1 MKQDFR
7 ELNSHGTPVFPLQ
20 VYSHHD
26 QNGFYFV
33 PQHWHDELE
42 WIYVDTGILDL
53 TVHGQSYTLKPGDF
67 CFVNSGELHEIRS
80 SGESY
85 HHAIVFHPNMM
96 DFAAYDICQHDLI
109 GPVTN
114 GKMLFPSAETIF
126 SPSQKKK
133 ILSHMQEIVKM
144 NQSQYKYAVLGIKIH
159 IFAVLELLFQADTM
173 KENLATTK
181 TETSMNNLKR
191 VLGYIEQNYVSTISL
206 EQLAEIAYMSPNYF
220 CHYFRKE
227 IGKPPVA
234 FINEF
239 RIEKAAQLLSETDLQ
254 VSQIALSVGFENFSY
269 FIRKFRE
276 CKSVTP
282 KEYRSI
288 WRKQNS
294 K

>member
-1 MKQDFR
+1 MKQEFR
-7 ELNSHGTPVFPLQ
+7 ELKSHGTPVFPLQ

-42 WIYVDTGILDL
+42 WVYVDTGILDL
-53 TVHGQSYTLKPGDF
+53 TIRGQAYVLHPGDF

-85 HHAIVFHPNMM
+85 HHAIVFHPNLL
-96 DFAAYDICQHDLI
+96 DFAVYDICQHDFI

-114 GKMLFPSAETIF
+114 GKMLFPYAKTAF
-126 SPSQKKK
+126 SVALKKE
-133 ILSHMQEIVKM
+133 ILSHMQSIVNLTQKP
-144 NQSQYKYAVLGIKIH
+144 SKCAALDIKIH
-159 IFAVLELLFQADTM
+159 IFVVLELLFRSEAM
-173 KENLATTK
+173 IENPATTR
-181 TETSMNNLKR
+181 TETSLNHLKR
-191 VLGYIEQNYVSTISL
+191 VIGYIEKNYASAISL
-206 EQLAEIAYMSPNYF
+206 DELAKIAYMSSSYF

-227 IGKPPVA
+227 IGRPPIA

-239 RIEKAAQLLSETDLQ
+239 RIEKAAKMLSETDLQ
-254 VSQIALSVGFENFSY
+254 ISQIALSVGFDNYSY

-276 CKSVTP
+276 YKNVTP
-282 KEYRSI
+282 KEYRYI
-288 WRKQNS
+288 WRIQNG